1 MIKKSITYMI
11 FFIFIASCAT
21 PKAIDVVRLDDEKM
35 SCDEL
40 RLAFQS
46 ADLSEDTAHSNKGV
60 TDENILSALFFFP
73 AYFVTYGTSIH
84 AEYNASQRKDHL
96 LKLYLNKG
104 CTKSKDSKYQT
115 MVSNKLK
122 QLEQLKAQFV
132 KGRIDEEEYLI
143 ARKQILIEFE

>member
-1 MIKKSITYMI
+1 MLKKSIIYI
-11 FFIFIASCAT
+11 ISFIFIASCAT
-21 PKAIDVVRLDDEKM
+21 PKAIDVVQLDDEKM
-35 SCDEL
+35 SCNEL
-40 RLAFQS
+40 RLGIES

-96 LKLYLNKG
+96 LRLYLKKG
-104 CTKSKDSKYQT
+104 CAKAKDSKYQT

>member
-1 MIKKSITYMI
+1 MLKKSIIYI
-11 FFIFIASCAT
+11 ISFIFIASCAT
-21 PKAIDVVRLDDEKM
+21 PKEIDIVRLDDDKM
-35 SCDEL
+35 SCNEL
-40 RLAFQS
+40 RLAIES

-96 LKLYLNKG
+96 LRLYLKKG
-104 CTKSKDSKYQT
+104 CSKAKGSKYQT
-115 MVSNKLK
+115 MVANKLR

-143 ARKQILIEFE
+143 ARKQILIEF

>member
-1 MIKKSITYMI
+1 MLKKSIIYI
-11 FFIFIASCAT
+11 ISFIFIASCAT
-21 PKAIDVVRLDDEKM
+21 PKAIDIVRLDDDKL
-35 SCDEL
+35 SCNEL
-40 RLAFQS
+40 RLAIES
-46 ADLSEDTAHSNKGV
+46 ADLSEDAAHSNKGI

-96 LKLYLNKG
+96 LKLYLKKG
-104 CTKSKDSKYQT
+104 CSKAKGSKYQT
-115 MVSNKLK
+115 MISNKLK

>member
-1 MIKKSITYMI
+1 MLKKSII
-11 FFIFIASCAT
+11 CVISFIFIASCAT
-21 PKAIDVVRLDDEKM
+21 PKAIDVVQLDDEKM
-35 SCDEL
+35 SCNEL
-40 RLAFQS
+40 RLGIES
-46 ADLSEDTAHSNKGV
+46 ADLSEDAAHSHKGV

-96 LKLYLNKG
+96 LRLYLKKG
-104 CTKSKDSKYQT
+104 CAKAKDSKYQT
-115 MVSNKLK
+115 MISNKLK

>member
-1 MIKKSITYMI
+1 MIRKSIIYIVCLM
-11 FFIFIASCAT
+11 FIASCAT
-21 PKAIDVVRLDDEKM
+21 PKAIDIVQLDDGKM

-40 RLAFQS
+40 RLGVQS

-96 LKLYLNKG
+96 LKLYLKKG
-104 CTKSKDSKYQT
+104 CAKSKSSEYQVK
-115 MVSNKLK
+115 VSNKLK
-122 QLEQLKAQFV
+122 QLEKLKSHYV

>member
-1 MIKKSITYMI
+1 MLKKSIIYI
-11 FFIFIASCAT
+11 ISFIFIASCAT
-21 PKAIDVVRLDDEKM
+21 PKAIDVVQLDDEKM
-35 SCDEL
+35 SCNEL
-40 RLAFQS
+40 RLAIES

-96 LKLYLNKG
+96 LRLYINKG
-104 CTKSKDSKYQT
+104 CAESKSSEYQAK
-115 MVSNKLK
+115 VANKLK
-122 QLEQLKAQFV
+122 QLERLKSHYVQ
-132 KGRIDEEEYLI
+132 GRLDEEEYLI